1 MTTMLERQALPVSAL
16 VPDEVRDRLALT
28 VIKDHP
34 EFSAEYAGRL
44 VVEAARFQAA
54 SAARP
59 DVRMAPSLLV
69 DYGWHAWL
77 TNTIDRDALMTRIGG
92 VVHHVPELPGEDAGD
107 KKAVRRQTL
116 AAMVETG
123 NAPDLELWPAASADC
138 SQCHAGCTDSPNT
151 GKK

>member
-16 VPDEVRDRLALT
+16 CPDEVRDRLALT
-28 VIKDHP
+28 VVKDHP
-34 EFSAEYAGRL
+34 EFSVEYAGRL
-44 VVEAARFQAA
+44 VVEAAKFQAA

-69 DYGWHAWL
+69 DHGWHAWL

-92 VVHHVPELPGEDAGD
+92 VVHHVPELPGEDGGD
-107 KKAVRRQTL
+107 KAAVRRQTL
-116 AAMVETG
+116 AVMTETG
-123 NAPDLELWPAASADC
+123 YAADLELWPAASGEC